1 MIIWLSGKKRYGYM
15 AIYLTTEADVQALLS
30 RRIVHV
36 RGEAAFS
43 DRFYERQRPLRC
55 RKVNSTIIGK
65 TGAQTPRPAAS
76 ARAMRPM
83 DSPRDI

>member
-55 RKVNSTIIGK
+55 RKVNSK